1 MKGQQGGPE
10 GLLPQSKQRLWV
22 AWTRAVVTE
31 AVRVIRFQTESE
43 GSATGLRA
51 AAGLDVDVKGKS
63 RALMKEDL

>member
-1 MKGQQGGPE
+1 M
-10 GLLPQSKQRLWV
+10 
-22 AWTRAVVTE
+22 TE

-43 GSATGLRA
+43 GSATGPRA